1 MKVLVIG
8 AGIGGLTTAIALRR
22 QGHDVLVLERARQL
36 QEVGAGLSLWP
47 NAMRALR
54 QLGIADA
61 VAAVGS
67 PFFSADVHSWRGKV
81 LSQPPIREIVQ
92 RSGELAIA
100 LHRARLQRVL
110 LDALDDSVLQPDAEC
125 CGFAQDSHGVTA
137 LLSGGRTEHGD
148 VLIGADGI
156 WSTIR
161 AQLVGETRPRYAG
174 YLALRAIVPSDYHG
188 SVFEAWG
195 QGRRFGV
202 VPIGNGQVYW
212 FATMNCSEEAS
223 THHISKSAILSRF
236 RGWQAPIPALLEST
250 PEDGIL
256 QQPVYDRP
264 PTTHWG
270 EGRVTLLGDAA
281 HPTTPNLGQ
290 GACLAIED
298 AVALAACLNSAT
310 DIAPA
315 LRAYESQRIKRT
327 HAIVDLSWQIGKV
340 GQIDNKLACWLRDA
354 AMRLIPKSA
363 QLKQWTAVLG
373 MQAQGKNA

>member
-1 MKVLVIG
+1 MKILVIG

-22 QGHDVLVLERARQL
+22 QGHEVLVLERAPQL
-36 QEVGAGLSLWP
+36 QEVGAGLTLWP

-54 QLGIADA
+54 QLRIADA

-67 PFFSADVHSWRGKV
+67 PFTSSDIRSWRGEV
-81 LSQPPIREIVQ
+81 LSQPPIRELEQ
-92 RSGELAIA
+92 RYGEVSIA

-110 LDALDDSVLQPDAEC
+110 LDALDDGVLQLDAEC
-125 CGFAQDSHGVTA
+125 CGFAQDAHGVTA
-137 LLSGGRTEHGD
+137 TLSDGRSEHGD
-148 VLIGADGI
+148 MLIGADGI
-156 WSTIR
+156 WSAIR
-161 AQLVGETRPRYAG
+161 AQLLGETLPRYAG
-174 YLALRAIVPSDYHG
+174 YLALRAIVPSDYQG
-188 SVFEAWG
+188 PVFEAWG

-202 VPIGNGQVYW
+202 VPIGSGQVYW
-212 FATMNCSEEAS
+212 FATMNSSEEVS
-223 THHISKSAILSRF
+223 TQRVAKSAIVSRF

-250 PEDGIL
+250 QEAAIL

-264 PTTHWG
+264 PTTRWG

-298 AVALAACLNSAT
+298 AVALAACLRGAT

-327 HAIVDLSWQIGKV
+327 RAIVDLSWQIGKV
-340 GQIDNKLACWLRDA
+340 GQIENKFACWLRDT
-354 AMRLIPKSA
+354 AMKHIPKSA
-363 QLKQWTAVLG
+363 QLKQFTAVLG
-373 MQAQGKNA
+373 EDAQLAG